1 MNIIHKIETASNGVL
16 ILFLKGRMLS
26 NEHFDEVLNALDKG
40 MHEGNK
46 NFIID
51 LQEVTHINSSGL
63 NTLLRCFTKLR
74 SAGGELVLTA
84 VNPHIEKIFE
94 ISKLKSIFNICAS
107 TREAL
112 NFLNAQEA

>member
-1 MNIIHKIETASNGVL
+1 MNIIHKIETASKGVL
-16 ILFLKGRMLS
+16 ILFLQGRMLS
-26 NEHFDEVLNALDKG
+26 NENFEELLGAIDKG
-40 MHEGNK
+40 MDEGNN

-51 LQEVTHINSSGL
+51 LQELTHLNSSGL
-63 NTLLRCFTKLR
+63 NTLLKCFTKLR
-74 SAGGELVLTA
+74 SAGGELVLTQ
-84 VNPHIEKIFE
+84 VNSHIENIFE